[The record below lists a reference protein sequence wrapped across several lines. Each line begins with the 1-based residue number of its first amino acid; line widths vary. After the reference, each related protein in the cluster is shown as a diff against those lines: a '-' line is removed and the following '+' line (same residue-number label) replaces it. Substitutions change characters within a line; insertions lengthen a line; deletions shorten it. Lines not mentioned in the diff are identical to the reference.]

1 MIKNYLKT
9 AIRNIRRNKL
19 YAGLNILGLSIGLGS
34 FFIIYLFLQ
43 NELAYDQFHEKKD
56 SIYRVVQNYESD
68 FGSEKQANI
77 SDAFSPK
84 FVESIPGIEAFSRV
98 FSRSIGFV
106 FNPGEEK
113 STTATVIVDRGFLDI
128 FSIDII
134 HGSETSAL
142 ESPNSM
148 LISESAALK
157 NYGTTDVIGK
167 EVDYYGRETLVIS
180 AVFKDFPNSSSI
192 KAEAI
197 ALYEKIYS
205 YKGDG
210 VWSVTMN
217 ALQAYMLL
225 NNNTESSDVE
235 SKLTDHYLESNKY
248 AEGKTLSLQPLS
260 HVHYSLD
267 VRDEVT
273 EKTDRQYVT
282 IFYLVSFFILVCS
295 VINYISLAVSQS
307 IERGKEIGIR
317 KVAGANKGELYR
329 QFMVESVIHVSASF
343 VLSMIL
349 VELLIPQL
357 EALVERDLGI
367 STLNQPT
374 LILKGAIFSIFIA
387 IICSLYPAYLSTRLR
402 VVSIFK
408 HANQTLS
415 PQRLIGAISLFQV
428 AVFIVL
434 ICVAATANRQMYFM
448 RNENLGFNKDHQLV
462 LEYMPWTTR
471 HAEKNELLKISGV
484 NAVSGGGQLPNEVT
498 ASMNFSGHDFK
509 FRFFEIERDYFKTL
523 EIDFLAGR
531 NFLPEDPDTSKLVVI
546 NATAAQKLGYDAE
559 SAVGKILGSGRLANR
574 IIGVVNDFHF
584 ASKKEVIEPALFRR
598 FVEGSNGEFLIN
610 IDGANWAE
618 TAQAVLDYYHNLPN
632 VYKYSYYF
640 LEDRIDAQYK
650 QENVMIT
657 MLNTF
662 TGVAALVAFIGLF
675 GITGYSVKR
684 RMKEM
689 GIRKV
694 LGAGFVTI
702 QRTLNMSSLYRFL
715 IAALISVPVVFYWMN
730 EWLNS
735 FAYRIEMPVSLIFGA
750 LLFACLVILITV
762 SIHSIK
768 AYKINP
774 VDILKD
780 E

>member
-19 YAGLNILGLSIGLGS
+19 YASLNILGLSIGLGS

-56 SIYRVVQNYESD
+56 RIYRVIQSYESD
-68 FGSEKQANI
+68 FGTERQAMM

-84 FVESIPGIEAFSRV
+84 FVEPIAGIEAFTRV
-98 FSRSIGFV
+98 FSNSMGFV

-113 STTATVIVDRGFLDI
+113 STTATVIVDSGFLDI

-134 HGSETSAL
+134 RGSETSAL

-180 AVFKDFPNSSSI
+180 AVFKDWPNSSSI

-210 VWSVTMN
+210 NWSVTMN
-217 ALQAYMLL
+217 ALQTYMLL
-225 NNNTESSDVE
+225 NNNTELGEVE
-235 SKLTDHYLESNKY
+235 SKLTNLYLENNKY
-248 AEGKTLSLQPLS
+248 GEGKTLSLQPLGN
-260 HVHYSLD
+260 VHYSLD
-267 VRDEVT
+267 VKDEVR
-273 EKTDRQYVT
+273 EKTDRQYITV
-282 IFYLVSFFILVCS
+282 FSLVAFFILVCAI
-295 VINYISLAVSQS
+295 INYISLAVSQS
-307 IERGKEIGIR
+307 VERSKEIGVR
-317 KVAGANKGELYR
+317 KVAGASKRELFV
-329 QFMVESVIHVSASF
+329 QFIIESFLHVTAAF
-343 VLSMIL
+343 VCSMIL

-357 EALVERDLGI
+357 ESLIERDLNI
-367 STLNQPT
+367 SVLNQP
-374 LILKGAIFSIFIA
+374 ILLAKGAIFSVLIA
-387 IICSLYPAYLSTRLR
+387 LISSLYPAYLSTRLR
-402 VVSIFK
+402 VVSVFRNGYG
-408 HANQTLS
+408 AFS
-415 PQRLIGAISLFQV
+415 SQRLIGIISLFQIS
-428 AVFIVL
+428 VFVVL
-434 ICVAATANRQMYFM
+434 ICVSATANRQMHFM
-448 RNENLGFNKDHQLV
+448 RNENLGFDKEHQLV
-462 LEYMPWTTR
+462 LDNMHWHRREVD
-471 HAEKNELLKISGV
+471 KNELLKISGV
-484 NAVSGGGQLPNEVT
+484 KSVSGGGQLPNDVT
-498 ASMNFSGHDFK
+498 SSMSFPGHDFK
-509 FRFFEIERDYFKTL
+509 FRLFEIERDYFETL
-523 EIDFLAGR
+523 GIDFLAGR
-531 NFLPEDPDTSKLVVI
+531 NFLPEDQDSSKLIVI
-546 NATAAQKLGYDAE
+546 NATAAEKLGYDSS
-559 SAVGKILGSGRLANR
+559 SAVGKTIDYGRSLYT

-584 ASKKEVIEPALFRR
+584 ASKKQAIEPALFKH
-598 FVEGSNGEFLIN
+598 FYEGSNNQFLIKL
-610 IDGANWAE
+610 DGANWPE
-618 TAQAVLDYYHNLPN
+618 TTAAVLEYYHNIPDL
-632 VYKYSYYF
+632 YQYFYFF

-662 TGVAALVAFIGLF
+662 TVIATLVAFIGLF

-694 LGAGFVTI
+694 LGAGFISI
-702 QRTLNMSSLYRFL
+702 QRILNASSFYKFL
-715 IAALISVPVVFYWMN
+715 LAVLIGIPIVVYWM
-730 EWLNS
+730 EHWLRS
-735 FAYRIEMPVSLIFGA
+735 FAYRIEMPVFLILGA
-750 LLFACLVILITV
+750 ITLASIVILLTV

-768 AYKINP
+768 AYRINP